1 MNISESVIWTD
12 HTVVRRIMQE
22 DGALRDK
29 LRHIHN
35 AIVDVKPS
43 AEEVEHLLRDFKRL
57 LEFHFIHEE
66 KEGFFQEVT
75 NKAPRL
81 AERAKILCEEH
92 RKMLADSGELCR
104 FAAAG
109 SPSVPWWHELRGRCQ
124 EFSNRLK
131 QHENEECALL
141 QETHQTDLGRGD

>member
-1 MNISESVIWTD
+1 MNISESAIWTD
-12 HTVVRRIMQE
+12 HILVGKIMQE
-22 DGALRDK
+22 DENLRAK

-43 AEEVEHLLRDFKRL
+43 AEEVEHLLRDFKHL

-66 KEGFFQEVT
+66 KDGFFQEVI

-81 AERAKILCEEH
+81 AERTKILCEEH
-92 RKMLADSGELCR
+92 RKMLVDVAELCR

-109 SPSVPWWHELRGRCQ
+109 SPSVSWWHELRARCQ
-124 EFSNRLK
+124 EFSDRLK
-131 QHENEECALL
+131 RHEIEECALL
-141 QETHQTDLGRGD
+141 QEAHQTDLGRGD